1 MNRQNTEKGRLR
13 KRVNITLPPELNDRW
28 NIVAKKHH
36 LKKSQ
41 MIEEFLEMVL
51 PALESDDANTM
62 IKIALSANAESLKDI
77 SEVIK

>member
-1 MNRQNTEKGRLR
+1 MEKRLR

-28 NIVAKKHH
+28 GKVAKRHH

-51 PALESDDANTM
+51 PALEAESASTM
-62 IKIALSANAESLKDI
+62 IKTALNIGADAMKDVAD
-77 SEVIK
+77 SIK